1 MARFWKVNM
10 NSRERVQLAL
20 NHQEPDRIPLDLGA
34 APTTGMHVS
43 SVYRLRQ
50 ALQLDPPGTP
60 VKVIEPYQM
69 LGEISPDLMTA
80 LGVDVTGLWPRGNLF
95 GFRNE
100 DWKPW
105 TLFDGTPV
113 LVPGAFNIDPEPD
126 GSILMYPEGDHT
138 APPSG
143 KMPQGGYYFDSLP
156 RPTLP
161 ENYLLDVAENLEEFS
176 LVSDDDLDYFETE
189 ARRLFA
195 QTDKAIMANFGNTA
209 FGDIALVPAPWAK
222 NPHGIRNVEEWYIS
236 TISRKEYVYQV
247 FERQCAIALE
257 NLPRLYQAVGNRIAA
272 VYMSGTDFGMQ
283 TGSFISPKAYRTLYK
298 PFQKQLNDWVH
309 KNTTWK
315 CFIHSCG
322 SIVNLMPDMIE
333 AGFDIVN
340 PVQTSAAGMDPQ
352 RLKTLFGNRITFWG
366 GGVDT
371 QQVLPFGT
379 PNEVRTQVRERM
391 RLFGAGGGFVFNPS
405 HNVQAGV
412 PVENLLALYQ
422 AVEDYRSYE

>member
-1 MARFWKVNM
+1 M

-20 NHQEPDRIPLDLGA
+20 NHQEADRLPQDLGA

-43 SVYRLRQ
+43 SVYLLRQ
-50 ALQLDPPGTP
+50 ALQLDPPGAP

-69 LGEISPDLMTA
+69 LGEISSDLMVA
-80 LGVDVTGLWPRGNLF
+80 LGVDCVGLWPQGNLF

-100 DWKPW
+100 GWKPW
-105 TLFDGTPV
+105 TLFDGTPL

-126 GSILMYPEGDHT
+126 GSILMYPEGDHS

-156 RPTLP
+156 RPALP
-161 ENYLLDVAENLEEFS
+161 EDHPLDIAENLEEFG
-176 LVSDDDLDYFETE
+176 LVSEDELVYFANE
-189 ARRLFA
+189 AEQLFTR
-195 QTDKAIMANFGNTA
+195 TDKAILANFGNTA

-222 NPHGIRNVEEWYIS
+222 NPRGIRNVEEWYIS
-236 TISRKEYVYQV
+236 TISRKEYVYKV
-247 FERQCAIALE
+247 FEKQCEIALE
-257 NLPRLYQAVGNRIAA
+257 NLSRLFQAVGNRITA

-283 TGSFISPKAYRTLYK
+283 TGSFISPGAYRNLYK

-333 AGFDIVN
+333 AGFDIFN
-340 PVQTSAAGMDPQ
+340 PVQTSAAGMDP
-352 RLKTLFGNRITFWG
+352 RALKAGFGEKITFWG

-371 QQVLPFGT
+371 QRVLPFGT
-379 PNEVRTQVRERM
+379 PGEVRTQVQERM
-391 RLFGAGGGFVFNPS
+391 GVFGLGGGFVFNPS

-412 PVENLLALYQ
+412 PVGNLLALYT
-422 AVEDYRSYE
+422 AVKDFGSYRL